1 MGNEEPICHPK
12 NQIVIV
18 KDLRTPTPAAN
29 NTQTATGSQVKQF
42 LYNNMQQQAPSGAA
56 DSNINYVFM
65 RLQSVKLYQDF
76 SFAVKLAGSL
86 TLILGITVSA
96 WAL

>member
-1 MGNEEPICHPK
+1 LDNEESICHPK

-18 KDLRTPTPAAN
+18 KDLRTPTPPAN
-29 NTQTATGSQVKQF
+29 NTQAATGSQVKQF
-42 LYNNMQQQAPSGAA
+42 LYNNLQQEASGAA

-65 RLQSVKLYQDF
+65 RLQSVKVFQDF

-86 TLILGITVSA
+86 ALILGITVSA

>member
-1 MGNEEPICHPK
+1 LDNEEPICHPK

-18 KDLRTPTPAAN
+18 KDLRTPTPPAN
-29 NTQTATGSQVKQF
+29 NTQAATGSQVKQF
-42 LYNNMQQQAPSGAA
+42 LYNNLQQGASGAA

-65 RLQSVKLYQDF
+65 RLQSVKVFQDF

-86 TLILGITVSA
+86 ALILSITVST